1 MYSFLRSALHCFQN
15 NSFVHCKSTKIVLTR
30 KKKDSIFS
38 PALIVGSSIKIEACA
53 FGFIVIII
61 LCLQISCGLQVWL
74 LFWQSCQLWS
84 APPCRIYPPDVFV
97 LFAFN
102 ERIKNCK
109 ATMSSCKHNKNSSG
123 FLLVHCLD
131 IKQCGHN
138 LLPVS
143 VSFADFSI
151 DSQKQ
156 TPFQMALHP
165 QMALNGNL

>member
-1 MYSFLRSALHCFQN
+1 MANGIWGNDLYSFLRSALHCFQN

-84 APPCRIYPPDVFV
+84 ALPLPNISTWCICIVR
-97 LFAFN
+97 
-102 ERIKNCK
+102 
-109 ATMSSCKHNKNSSG
+109 
-123 FLLVHCLD
+123 FLLR
-131 IKQCGHN
+131 
-138 LLPVS
+138 VS
-143 VSFADFSI
+143 IISWLSV
-151 DSQKQ
+151 
-156 TPFQMALHP
+156 LY
-165 QMALNGNL
+165 ALNGRKVTVWILIRYEKVKI